1 MCRVSDVKKGTKN
14 AMEMGRTF
22 STILADIDFR
32 QKLLEAH
39 SEEEFKQL
47 ILKQTH
53 QLADEQSEAEKRC
66 SDNNSDA
73 QDYEYVS
80 LLHSYDGHV

>member
-1 MCRVSDVKKGTKN
+1 
-14 AMEMGRTF
+14 MEMGRTF

-32 QKLLEAH
+32 QKLIEAH

-53 QLADEQSEAEKRC
+53 QLADEQSEAEKRYT
-66 SDNNSDA
+66 DNNCVA
-73 QDYEYVS
+73 HDYEYVS
-80 LLHSYDGHV
+80 FFYSYYIHYYF

>member
-1 MCRVSDVKKGTKN
+1 
-14 AMEMGRTF
+14 MGRTF

-32 QKLLEAH
+32 QKLIEAH

-53 QLADEQSEAEKRC
+53 QLAYEQSEAEKMC
-66 SDNNSDA
+66 NDGNCA
-73 QDYEYVS
+73 GQDYEYVS
-80 LLHSYDGHV
+80 LFFYSNHN

>member
-1 MCRVSDVKKGTKN
+1 
-14 AMEMGRTF
+14 MEMGRTF

-32 QKLLEAH
+32 QKLIEAH
-39 SEEEFKQL
+39 TEEEFKQL

-53 QLADEQSEAEKRC
+53 QLAYEQSEAEKRC
-66 SDNNSDA
+66 NDGNCVG

-80 LLHSYDGHV
+80 LLYYNIHN